1 MTKTSELKGKASEIS
16 SKLVSEENKA
26 KAKSFA
32 NSLLIGFLKGTK
44 WFITAL
50 YEKVLPS
57 VNNALERRLQAEQ
70 SYEQFCEASQAA
82 QSTEQTAQIPS
93 EKPAEP
99 AAVESAENTTASG
112 TENAEQKDSK

>member
-82 QSTEQTAQIPS
+82 QSTEQTAPAVVENAETA
-93 EKPAEP
+93 EKA
-99 AAVESAENTTASG
+99 ESAENTTASG